1 MCQFISYH
9 PDQLAKHGHSLVIG
23 APDLVCSPLLSRS
36 AQVGV
41 SQTQKI
47 AKAYKALHVAMSA
60 KMSTA
65 SILVC
70 QGHMSMTF
78 EVGSLWGLCP
88 LRGVGVG
95 VAEAYRALHVAM
107 SAKIPNASILVCQGH
122 ISMIFEV
129 GFLWGLGPLEGHLG
143 GGGLGGAQGPSL
155 EPLTLLKRS

>member
-1 MCQFISYH
+1 MPKLES
-9 PDQLAKHGHSLVIG
+9 AKTKKV
-23 APDLVCSPLLSRS
+23 
-36 AQVGV
+36 AQ
-41 SQTQKI
+41 
-47 AKAYKALHVAMSA
+47 AYKALHVAMSA
-60 KMSTA
+60 QLSNA

-143 GGGLGGAQGPSL
+143 GGAWGGPRPKSGAIDFA
-155 EPLTLLKRS
+155 EEKLKRTLVVSQALSD

>member
-23 APDLVCSPLLSRS
+23 APDVVCSPVLSRS

-60 KMSTA
+60 KISNA

-70 QGHMSMTF
+70 QGPMSMTF
-78 EVGSLWGLCP
+78 EVGSLWSLCP

-95 VAEAYRALHVAM
+95 VAGAYRALHVA
-107 SAKIPNASILVCQGH
+107 
-122 ISMIFEV
+122 
-129 GFLWGLGPLEGHLG
+129 
-143 GGGLGGAQGPSL
+143 
-155 EPLTLLKRS
+155 R

>member
-1 MCQFISYH
+1 MPKLES
-9 PDQLAKHGHSLVIG
+9 AKTKKV
-23 APDLVCSPLLSRS
+23 
-36 AQVGV
+36 AQ
-41 SQTQKI
+41 
-47 AKAYKALHVAMSA
+47 AYKALHVAMSA
-60 KMSTA
+60 QLSNA

-78 EVGSLWGLCP
+78 EVGSLWSLCP
-88 LRGVGVG
+88 LRGVG

-143 GGGLGGAQGPSL
+143 GGLGGGSRPKSGAIDFA
-155 EPLTLLKRS
+155 EEKLK

>member
-1 MCQFISYH
+1 MPKLES
-9 PDQLAKHGHSLVIG
+9 AKTKKV
-23 APDLVCSPLLSRS
+23 
-36 AQVGV
+36 AQ
-41 SQTQKI
+41 
-47 AKAYKALHVAMSA
+47 AYKALHVAMSA
-60 KMSTA
+60 QLSNA

-78 EVGSLWGLCP
+78 EVGSLWSLCP

-143 GGGLGGAQGPSL
+143 GGGALGGPKAQVWSH
-155 EPLTLLKRS
+155 

>member
-1 MCQFISYH
+1 MES
-9 PDQLAKHGHSLVIG
+9 AKTKKV
-23 APDLVCSPLLSRS
+23 
-36 AQVGV
+36 AQ
-41 SQTQKI
+41 
-47 AKAYKALHVAMSA
+47 AYKALHVAMSA
-60 KMSTA
+60 QLSNA

-78 EVGSLWGLCP
+78 EVGSLWSLCP

-143 GGGLGGAQGPSL
+143 GGGLWGAQGPSL